1 MKLKVAFIC
10 TGNSCR
16 SQMAEGFAKKYGSD
30 LLEIYSAGTIPVEK
44 VNPTAVKVMEEV
56 GVDLSEHFPKTL
68 KDIPEKID
76 IAITMGCIKGC
87 PVVDTMLE
95 EDWGL
100 DDPVGKPID
109 EFREVRN
116 IIEEKVKNLVNRI
129 KMGELK

>member
-1 MKLKVAFIC
+1 
-10 TGNSCR
+10 
-16 SQMAEGFAKKYGSD
+16 MAEGFAKKYGSD